1 MIIKSIEHVNKIL
14 SIKRRIGIA
23 IASALA
29 AYLASRYIVKKGR
42 EKKSCNRE

>member
-1 MIIKSIEHVNKIL
+1 MLSTKRKIA
-14 SIKRRIGIA
+14 IA

-29 AYLASRYIVKKGR
+29 TYLASRYIVKKGR

>member
-1 MIIKSIEHVNKIL
+1 M
-14 SIKRRIGIA
+14 SIKRKIA
-23 IASALA
+23 ILIASALA